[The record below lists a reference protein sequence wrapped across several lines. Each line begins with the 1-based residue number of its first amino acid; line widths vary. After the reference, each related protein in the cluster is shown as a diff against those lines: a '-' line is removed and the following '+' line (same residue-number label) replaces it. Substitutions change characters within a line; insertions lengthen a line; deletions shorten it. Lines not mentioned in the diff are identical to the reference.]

1 MERLTSSFLMFYVSR
16 ITYCII
22 LLILAVPFTQADV
35 IGSSDRIG
43 SAIVLTDNPPV
54 IYRPLNREYERAT
67 RVYSQLAWAAY
78 LRSTYLRIE
87 KRQSDVK
94 RAYKQVLDE
103 YEPSAFVHTQFA
115 SLLIDLQNIRR
126 AEQECRR
133 AIAINPQMPA
143 PHFLLGYILRMRH
156 NNNTG
161 KLDDAIAEFEKVV
174 ELNSNHATVQFGG
187 RIVRCLVDSYQ
198 YLGGHAYNRHDYES
212 AVHAFKELTRIESY
226 QPIYYER
233 LGNAYVQL
241 GKNQEAIA
249 AYERAVRID
258 RNMPLVYQ
266 ELGTLYVKEYD
277 KLENQI
283 WNQSGATNIAEVAE
297 ENLQKAIDVYTE
309 LRRLNPGERDK
320 YDYGLRVFRTRLG
333 SLYTY
338 LWKEEKAIEVLQG
351 VLDDDSDNV
360 DANYWI
366 GLAYQT
372 LGDFEKA
379 EYYLRK
385 AIALAPERDEGYNAL
400 GYLFAEYSTNLD
412 EAVELIKKALEKSQ
426 ENGAYLDSLGWVYF
440 KQGKLTAAL
449 ENLEKA
455 VRHIP
460 NSVEIQD
467 HLGEVYL
474 KAGYKKKAIAA
485 WQKAIQLEPDNV
497 KIQEKLRKLGNGES
511 EER

>member
-1 MERLTSSFLMFYVSR
+1 MERLTSSLLMFYVSR
-16 ITYCII
+16 ITHYII
-22 LLILAVPFTQADV
+22 LVVLVVSFTQADM
-35 IGSSDRIG
+35 IGD
-43 SAIVLTDNPPV
+43 DNSPV
-54 IYRPLNREYERAT
+54 INRPLNREYEQAT
-67 RVYSQLAWAAY
+67 HVYSQLAWAAY
-78 LRSTYLRIE
+78 LRSTYSRIE

-94 RAYKQVLDE
+94 RAYKQVLRE

-115 SLLIDLQNIRR
+115 SLCIDLQNIRT
-126 AEQECRR
+126 AEQECHR

-143 PHFLLGYILRMRH
+143 PHFLLGHILLMRH
-156 NNNTG
+156 HNNTG
-161 KLDDAIAEFEKVV
+161 NLDDAIAKFEKVI
-174 ELNSNHATVQFGG
+174 ELNSNHTTVQIGG
-187 RIVRCLVDSYQ
+187 GIVRCLVDSYH
-198 YLGGHAYNRHDYES
+198 YLGRHAYKRQDYKS

-233 LGNAYVQL
+233 LGDAYVQL
-241 GKNQEAIA
+241 GNNQEAIA

-258 RNMPLVYQ
+258 RNMPQVYR

-277 KLENQI
+277 KLENLI
-283 WNQSGATNIAEVAE
+283 WNQSGLTNIAEVAE
-297 ENLQKAIDVYTE
+297 ENLQKAINAYTE
-309 LRRLNPGERDK
+309 LRRLNPSERDK

-338 LWKEEKAIEVLQG
+338 LCKEEKAMEVLQG
-351 VLDDDSDNV
+351 VLDEDSDNV

-372 LGDFEKA
+372 LGNFEKA

-400 GYLFAEYSTNLD
+400 GFLFAENSINLD
-412 EAVELIKKALEKSQ
+412 EAVKLIKKALEKSP

-440 KQGKLTAAL
+440 KLGKLTAAL

-455 VRHIP
+455 VHYIP

-474 KAGYKKKAIAA
+474 KVGYKEKAIAA

-497 KIQEKLRKLGNGES
+497 KIQEKLRKRGNGGS